1 MHARR
6 RMALVAR
13 SLFIPLV
20 VSLFFGAAST
30 HTMDA
35 GAFVGMP
42 APAFSAKDDHGAA
55 RSLADFKGKYVVLE
69 WHNNGCPYVGKH
81 YGSGNMQQLQ
91 KWWTGK
97 GVIWLTVESSAPGQQ
112 GYVTAQES
120 QTYMQSKNAAPTAVL
135 LDPQG
140 TIGRAYGAKV
150 SPHMFIIDPK
160 GVVIYN
166 GAIDNK
172 PTTELTDVA
181 KAKNYVS
188 QALNQ
193 AMAGQQVKEPT
204 STPYGCSV
212 KYASGTSD

>member
-1 MHARR
+1 MN
-6 RMALVAR
+6 
-13 SLFIPLV
+13 
-20 VSLFFGAAST
+20 
-30 HTMDA
+30 A
-35 GAFVGMP
+35 GAFVGSP
-42 APAFSAKDDHGAA
+42 APAFSAKDDHGTT
-55 RSLADFKGKYVVLE
+55 RSLADFKGKFIVLE

-120 QTYMQSKNAAPTAVL
+120 QAYMQSKNAAPTAVL

-140 TIGRAYGAKV
+140 TVGRAYGAKV

-166 GAIDNK
+166 VAIDNMA
-172 PTTELTDVA
+172 TTEITDVA

-193 AMAGQQVKEPT
+193 AMAGQQVKEQT

-212 KYASGTSD
+212 KYAGGTSN